1 MNTPN
6 FIKISPDLRFQAR
19 RFVVYVILILI
30 PFYMLSFFFYQRTVA
45 ALNKELYAF
54 LLETLT
60 QSESNISYKLNSI
73 REMSNIVAQPE
84 LRKYLSDDDSNE
96 SASTIGQQLANY
108 YSLNNLIDLNIK
120 KNSDIF
126 NIRIFVNSRYIFSR
140 EKVRFFQL
148 DQLTHEEWYQQ
159 STFQNKQI
167 LWRGTYL
174 ERSPFDFSSN
184 EYIYSIVRVIHPLTN
199 MDDIIGVLFI
209 DVLESNLYSVISTI
223 TQHTNGRVYIVDPQG
238 NIISAGDKSQ
248 IGSPL
253 MDMDRWNEISSAS
266 EGSATVKI
274 GETNM
279 IVVHKEIPITGWH
292 IVNVIPENM
301 LQKSISLYHI
311 ATNFTSIVFVAI
323 ILLLSISFIY
333 AFISG
338 KITSRIRNINRA
350 MKLHNSEY
358 LGEHTQVRN
367 GISKIEI
374 SIHQMIHTIQNLT
387 KESYEAK
394 LRVKEAQLK
403 VLQAQINPHFLYNT
417 LDTLKWMS
425 LRNQTEQI
433 GGLID
438 ALAEYYR
445 KSLNKGEEIVT
456 LSHELK
462 LIQVYL
468 DIQQLRTDQAFHYE
482 LNMDESLASCKIP
495 KLIVQPIIENA
506 LYHGIWQRADRTGSI
521 YLHISSENGKLSI
534 SVTDSGIGIAPLKV
548 EQIKSGLRKGGNYGL
563 YNVNERIC
571 LFFGEAY
578 GIDIESE
585 ADKGTKV
592 TLHLAVRN
600 E

>member
-1 MNTPN
+1 VNTPN
-6 FIKISPDLRFQAR
+6 FSKTSPDLRFQAR

-73 REMSNIVAQPE
+73 REMSNIVAHPE
-84 LRKYLSDDDSNE
+84 LREYLSDDHSIE
-96 SASTIGQQLANY
+96 SANTIGQQLANY
-108 YSLNNLIDLNIK
+108 RSLNNLIDLNIK

-126 NIRIFVNSRYIFSR
+126 NIRLFVNSRYIFSR
-140 EKVRFFQL
+140 ERVRFFQM
-148 DQLTHEEWYQQ
+148 DQLTHEEWYRQ

-174 ERSPFDFSSN
+174 ERSPLDFTSN

-248 IGSPL
+248 IGTPL
-253 MDMDRWNEISSAS
+253 MEMDRWNEIRSAS

-279 IVVHKEIPITGWH
+279 VVVHKEIPITGWH
-292 IVNVIPENM
+292 IVNVIPEDM

-374 SIHQMIHTIQNLT
+374 SIHQMINTIQNLT

-417 LDTLKWMS
+417 LDTLKWMT
-425 LRNQTEQI
+425 LRKQTDQI

-445 KSLNKGEEIVT
+445 RSLNKGEEVVT

-521 YLHISSENGKLSI
+521 YLHVSSENGKLTI
-534 SVTDSGIGIAPLKV
+534 SVTDSGIGMSPPKV
-548 EQIKSGLRKGGNYGL
+548 EQIKGGLRKGGNYGL

-571 LFFGEAY
+571 LFFGEEY